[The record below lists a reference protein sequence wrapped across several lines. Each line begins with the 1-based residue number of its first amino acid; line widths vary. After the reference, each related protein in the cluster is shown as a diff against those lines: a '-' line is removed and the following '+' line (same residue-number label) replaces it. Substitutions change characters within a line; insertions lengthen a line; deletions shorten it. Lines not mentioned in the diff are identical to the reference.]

1 MKSSTRCRDTF
12 PIQLVLVVL
21 ISLALVSTG
30 DAAKKPS
37 RNNNNSRAKAEAIRR
52 QMAQAAASQAR
63 MLGQQI
69 KVVDTR
75 INVSRHE
82 MTVNQQYMQQAEPPV
97 HSARSQNEAAKL
109 YVTNAKRELNEV
121 EDDVLD
127 TIPLSSPF
135 LAQKTVVA
143 KAQAIYAEVRNKAEK
158 QVSPF
163 AKGVEREKQI
173 TAIPVVQQAQQQLKR
188 AADIANSQ
196 KRVIFKESPSW
207 SGARERLTSR
217 NTEATGTQR
226 VLDQKVSVYNK
237 FRIAAN
243 KAQRELKSLLQT
255 KQVLV
260 AQKHAAEQ
268 TARRYGYYQR
278 PGSKGSGSSRSPGS
292 KSR

>member
-1 MKSSTRCRDTF
+1 MKSFTRCRGTF

-21 ISLALVSTG
+21 LSLALVSTG
-30 DAAKKPS
+30 EAAKKPN

-52 QMAQAAASQAR
+52 QMAQAAAAQAR

-109 YVTNAKRELNEV
+109 HVTNAKRELNEV
-121 EDDVLD
+121 EEDVLD

-143 KAQAIYAEVRNKAEK
+143 KAQAIYAEVRSKAEK

-260 AQKHAAEQ
+260 AQKHAVDQ
-268 TARRYGYYQR
+268 TARRYGYYQK

>member
-12 PIQLVLVVL
+12 PIQLVLVALV
-21 ISLALVSTG
+21 SLALVSTG
-30 DAAKKPS
+30 DAAKKPN
-37 RNNNNSRAKAEAIRR
+37 RNNNNRAKIEQMRR
-52 QMAQAAASQAR
+52 QMGQRAAAQAR
-63 MLGQQI
+63 VLGQQI

-75 INVSRHE
+75 INGAQQE
-82 MTVNQQYMQQAEPPV
+82 MTTNQQYMQRAEPPV
-97 HSARSQNEAAKL
+97 HTARSKNEAAKL

-127 TIPLSSPF
+127 SIPASSPF
-135 LAQKTVVA
+135 LAQKSVVT
-143 KAQAIYAEVRNKAEK
+143 KAQAIYAEVRGKAEK

-173 TAIPVVQQAQQQLKR
+173 TAVPAVQQAQQELKR

-196 KRVIFKESPSW
+196 KRAIFKESPSW

-260 AQKHAAEQ
+260 AQKHAADQ